1 MDNYDCILI
10 IEINYNNSQLTIESI
25 NMIEINDIIK
35 QSINKF
41 NIESS
46 LQQNICFT
54 FIDKEGNKKIIKN
67 KKDIINCS
75 KELIANKYLSK
86 LNLEILSKEEKE
98 KIENESR
105 KEKEEPEAINELK
118 INSQELSFIQ
128 KNNLSN
134 KTNINNKQNLDM
146 KNIIDEMKK
155 EFNNI
160 LIKQEEKFD
169 EKLKN
174 LKNIMISEIKD
185 IFAKENKD
193 ELLSYILDNI
203 VLIKENM
210 NINLEQN
217 NSGKNNDINNSN
229 MNNIFFNNMMK
240 MKRYRCQNCNM
251 GYIFHECFNN
261 SENKYYEQHNLKLE
275 DIKENKEEK
284 NENEKNEEIIN
295 INENHIKNNKKKR
308 EIFEISTKSK
318 DVENDNAND
327 PIKKDYININ
337 NIEEEKVDNKK
348 DNKEEDKKEEKE
360 EEDNKEEKEEEDN
373 KEENKKEEIE
383 EEEEINENKEDDL
396 NFEEEIAFQNILQK
410 YFFNE
415 GELIVKEPT
424 DDELKEIE
432 NYYNVLHEK
441 NFDIDSYQKKYID
454 QVEKEIAKYKNR
466 KNRYQSRLRKQKLQ
480 SLLENFMSKF
490 EKQENNNKN
499 EYRKKKNY
507 YNYYN
512 YNKYSNNGKNYNRNN
527 NRKKFNNNNN

>member
-54 FIDKEGNKKIIKN
+54 YIDKEGNKKIIKN

-275 DIKENKEEK
+275 DINENKEEK

-295 INENHIKNNKKKR
+295 INEKDIKNNKKKR
-308 EIFEISTKSK
+308 EVFEISTNSQE
-318 DVENDNAND
+318 VENNDENAKINND
-327 PIKKDYININ
+327 DLNIN
-337 NIEEEKVDNKK
+337 AIRDEKK
-348 DNKEEDKKEEKE
+348 DNKEEDKKKE
-360 EEDNKEEKEEEDN
+360 DKKDKEEK
-373 KEENKKEEIE
+373 
-383 EEEEINENKEDDL
+383 INENEEDEQ
-396 NFEEEIAFQNILQK
+396 NYEEEVVFTNILQK

-415 GELIVKEPT
+415 GKLIQKEPKEK
-424 DDELKEIE
+424 ELKEIE
-432 NYYNVLHEK
+432 NYYNTLQEK
-441 NFDIDSYQKKYID
+441 NFDINSFQEEYIAE
-454 QVEKEIAKYKNR
+454 VNKEIEKLSKRNTLFQSGFRVRKLQDLLKNFLAKFNKENNYGNRNKKYKNYNNNDNNNNFNYNTNKYN
-466 KNRYQSRLRKQKLQ
+466 KN
-480 SLLENFMSKF
+480 
-490 EKQENNNKN
+490 NNNKILWN
-499 EYRKKKNY
+499 SRRKFKKN
-507 YNYYN
+507 
-512 YNKYSNNGKNYNRNN
+512 NN
-527 NRKKFNNNNN
+527 